1 MDILYGMLHKI
12 INMGITGTIAILAVL
27 FIRMFLCRAPK
38 KYSYM
43 LWGIVL
49 FRLLCPVS
57 LPSVFSVLNFA
68 DVEVKG
74 NGEVTY
80 LPKSIFYGQGGLGL
94 ATGQNVSTQH
104 VPEEEKEGL
113 IKEKQ
118 EKALDM
124 APVEEVTG
132 VSGKLGAGQGNL
144 LFLGAPSAV
153 WFAAWLIGAGLLA
166 VSRLLA
172 GLRLSR

>member
-74 NGEVTY
+74 NGDR
-80 LPKSIFYGQGGLGL
+80 KS
-94 ATGQNVSTQH
+94 V
-104 VPEEEKEGL
+104 V
-113 IKEKQ
+113 
-118 EKALDM
+118 
-124 APVEEVTG
+124 
-132 VSGKLGAGQGNL
+132 
-144 LFLGAPSAV
+144 
-153 WFAAWLIGAGLLA
+153 
-166 VSRLLA
+166 
-172 GLRLSR
+172 